1 MEKNHTIWGY
11 VAVLDEEKLNKK
23 SFIML
28 MKRTNKPV
36 SKELL
41 DHIITRERAKEVRKM
56 GVEFIDSRLLNG
68 RYDWVI
74 YFNANDLR
82 TAKAIVEL
90 YNELYDGFISE
101 IHLNEVMFSVVSC
114 GIKNP
119 DIKKLEDFFKV

>member
-11 VAVLDEEKLNKK
+11 VAVLDEEKLGKK
-23 SFIML
+23 TYMML
-28 MKRTNKPV
+28 LKRTNKPI
-36 SKELL
+36 SKEALN
-41 DHIITRERAKEVRKM
+41 HIISREIGDRARKM